1 MSWEDRLNIAID
13 AALARSFPVG
23 GESHVS
29 TLVAG
34 TPGYLDHEYYQTN
47 RLSEKSDVYSFGVV
61 LLEIITNKPVI
72 DQTREKPHIAEWVKF
87 MLTRGD
93 INNVMDPKLQGVY
106 DSGSAWKALELAMTC
121 VYPSSLER
129 PNMSHV
135 VHELKE
141 CLISE
146 NKRTRLKRH
155 QRIKFS
161 RH

>member
-1 MSWEDRLNIAID
+1 M
-13 AALARSFPVG
+13 
-23 GESHVS
+23 
-29 TLVAG
+29 
-34 TPGYLDHEYYQTN
+34 
-47 RLSEKSDVYSFGVV
+47 SEKNDVYSFGVV

-72 DQTREKPHIAEWVKF
+72 DQTRQKPHIAEWVKF

-121 VYPSSLER
+121 VFPSSLER

-146 NKRTRLKRH
+146 NKRTRDINATSSLDINLSFGSDVNPKAR
-155 QRIKFS
+155 
-161 RH
+161 

>member
-1 MSWEDRLNIAID
+1 M
-13 AALARSFPVG
+13 
-23 GESHVS
+23 
-29 TLVAG
+29 
-34 TPGYLDHEYYQTN
+34 
-47 RLSEKSDVYSFGVV
+47 SEKSDVYGFGVV

-72 DQTREKPHIAEWVKF
+72 DQTRDMPHIVEWVKF

-93 INNVMDPKLQGVY
+93 IRNIMDPKLQGVY

-121 VYPSSLER
+121 VKPSSLER

-146 NKRTRLKRH
+146 NKRTRDIDTASTIDINLSFGTDVNPQAR
-155 QRIKFS
+155 
-161 RH
+161 